1 VSPGRPSLRALVDRA
16 VTLQLHGIAATIDRQ
31 QKSAPT
37 ADRSP
42 IGYLTWRFVAVTL
55 TVAVAGA
62 FDNGNGNG
70 FRIGIPAD
78 EV

>member
-1 VSPGRPSLRALVDRA
+1 VN
-16 VTLQLHGIAATIDRQ
+16 
-31 QKSAPT
+31 APT

-62 FDNGNGNG
+62 FDNDNGNGNG
-70 FRIGIPAD
+70 NDFRIGIPAD